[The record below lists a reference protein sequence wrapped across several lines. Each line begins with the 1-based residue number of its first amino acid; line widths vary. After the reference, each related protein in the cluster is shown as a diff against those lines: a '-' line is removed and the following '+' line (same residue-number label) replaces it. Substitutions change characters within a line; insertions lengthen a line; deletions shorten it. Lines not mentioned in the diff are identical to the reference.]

1 MTSTAGLPPPPPI
14 LQELSPLSVF
24 RTHLPGTPWA
34 AAYGK
39 PNLGIS
45 LVHKVVVS

>member
-1 MTSTAGLPPPPPI
+1 MTSTAGLPPPPI

>member
-1 MTSTAGLPPPPPI
+1 MTSTAGLPPPFCKSSHHC
-14 LQELSPLSVF
+14 LF
-24 RTHLPGTPWA
+24 FGHLPGTPWA